1 MDARDLIS
9 EEVKLCFAFFPTICT
24 KSSNLSYESRLLA
37 FWNIIK
43 LLFQKA
49 KSLDSYDKL
58 DDLVQIV
65 GKNAKHNLTSSEIII
80 VNIL

>member
-1 MDARDLIS
+1 MDL
-9 EEVKLCFAFFPTICT
+9 
-24 KSSNLSYESRLLA
+24 
-37 FWNIIK
+37 IK

-65 GKNAKHNLTSSEIII
+65 VEKCET
-80 VNIL
+80 